1 MTATR
6 PTFRALNASLSR
18 RLLLWIGGLFSLL
31 VVVITAIQISL
42 NYRLEEQ
49 SGARNIAYSLFST
62 RDVLANALWSFDP
75 NQIVA
80 SADLLFE
87 HPLITAVVI
96 ESEDDSLNQVR
107 GEPPLWPNQSRRFE
121 LNEFRDI
128 RIDSVQFFT
137 ARQFRFRMNI
147 EFVTNNLAYPVGR
160 VVVYSDVA
168 RILSASRISLAF
180 TLLSAALLC
189 ILLIA
194 VTALAIQL
202 LVARRLKWMQSEM
215 ARLTPEDDVFQARLL
230 PEWLTEEQDEI
241 GSLAETLN
249 RLQVQLADKSRHVH
263 DYQQTLEQQIQQRTR
278 ELEQALAQ
286 LQVSNAHKNEFLA
299 NMSHEIRTPMNGII
313 GMAELLQDT
322 DLDEQQQDYLATIMT
337 SAQALTTI
345 INDILDLS
353 KIEAGKLELE
363 TIPFNLKNL
372 IDSTLA
378 LFLRQAEDKSLAV
391 GAEIG
396 AQVPTNV
403 IGDPTRLRQILL
415 NLFSNAFKFTPSGEV
430 MIEVHA
436 VNTQGKLRFS
446 VRDTGP
452 GISSHDQAGLFN
464 AFSQAKS
471 STSRQFGG
479 TGLGLAICKRLV
491 ELMGG
496 TIGVD
501 SQVGEGSTFWFELAL
516 PAWLEEHKG
525 RPLYY
530 HAGVESEEK
539 IQLQG
544 RLVML
549 VEDNKVNQK
558 VAEGLMKH
566 LGISV
571 ITVDQGEA
579 ALQQLKH
586 TQPDLILMDCEMPVM
601 DGYQATRA
609 IRQLPG
615 PLSDLPIIGLSAHA
629 MSEHRHRALEAG
641 MNDYLTKP
649 LRRQALTTV
658 LMHWLGTEKNTEPV
672 RSQKPR
678 S

>member
-1 MTATR
+1 MTAPR
-6 PTFRALNASLSR
+6 LTFHSRNASLSR
-18 RLLLWIGGLFSLL
+18 RLLLWIGGLFCVL
-31 VVVITAIQISL
+31 VAVITVIQISL
-42 NYRLEEQ
+42 SYRIEEK

-75 NQIVA
+75 NQIIA

-96 ESEDDSLNQVR
+96 ESEDSSLNQVR
-107 GEPPLWPNQSRRFE
+107 GEPPLWPNQSRRFDQDD
-121 LNEFRDI
+121 FRDI
-128 RIDSVQFFT
+128 RIDSVNFLT

-147 EFVTNNLAYPVGR
+147 EFVTNDLAYPVGE
-160 VVVYSDVA
+160 VVVYSSVA
-168 RILSASRISLAF
+168 RILSASRISLTF

-194 VTALAIQL
+194 VTAWSIQQ
-202 LVARRLKWMQSEM
+202 LVARRLKWMQTEM
-215 ARLTPEDDVFQARLL
+215 ARLEPEDDVFQPRLL
-230 PEWLTEEQDEI
+230 PEWLTAEQDEI

-249 RLQVQLADKSRHVH
+249 RLQVQLADRSRHVH
-263 DYQQTLEQQIQQRTR
+263 EYQQTLEHQIQQRTQ

-322 DLDEQQQDYLATIMT
+322 QLNTEQQDYLSTIMT

-363 TIPFNLKNL
+363 TIPFNLKDL

-378 LFLRQAEDKSLAV
+378 LFLRQAEEKSLAV
-391 GAEIG
+391 GAEI
-396 AQVPTNV
+396 APEVPTNV

-415 NLFSNAFKFTPSGEV
+415 NLFSNAFKFTPSGEI
-430 MIEVHA
+430 MIDVQPINA
-436 VNTQGKLRFS
+436 QGKLRFS
-446 VRDTGP
+446 VSDTGP
-452 GISSHDQAGLFN
+452 GIAVSEQAGLFS

-471 STSRQFGG
+471 STSRHFGG

-496 TIGVD
+496 EIGVD
-501 SQVGEGSTFWFELAL
+501 SQVGQGSTFWFELPL
-516 PAWLEEHKG
+516 PAWLDDHKG
-525 RPLYY
+525 RQLHY
-530 HAGVESEEK
+530 HAAGEHEGKAHLRGQQV
-539 IQLQG
+539 L
-544 RLVML
+544 L

-558 VAEGLMKH
+558 VAEGLLKY
-566 LGISV
+566 LGLEV
-571 ITVDQGEA
+571 ITADHGEK
-579 ALQQLKH
+579 ALELLKH
-586 TQPDLILMDCEMPVM
+586 NRPDLVLMDCEMPVM
-601 DGYQATRA
+601 DGYEATRA
-609 IRQLPG
+609 IRQLPN
-615 PLSDLPIIGLSAHA
+615 PLGDLPIIGLSAHA
-629 MSEHRHRALEAG
+629 MSEHRQRALEAG

-649 LRRQALTTV
+649 LRRDALTAV
-658 LMHWLGTEKNTEPV
+658 LIHWLGNDDQQT
-672 RSQKPR
+672 QA
-678 S
+678 